1 MQNATNSM
9 ATVANF
15 MPFIDVSAGLGYLT
29 PAVAFDHMSIKVQQY
44 PATAQNYRLSGAV
57 SWLILP
63 SVLLSDT
70 LQIHC
75 GFPYIA
81 ATCQTDPDTG

>member
-1 MQNATNSM
+1 
-9 ATVANF
+9 
-15 MPFIDVSAGLGYLT
+15 
-29 PAVAFDHMSIKVQQY
+29 MSIKVQQY

-75 GFPYIA
+75 ESLYNVAISLL
-81 ATCQTDPDTG
+81 DPDTR